1 MFEQLK
7 PRLKNQVLDCIFKR
21 QYQMF
26 NFAFEGCDVKFMREI
41 FCNTQFH
48 YVVPETEKDREQF
61 KTMALPRWMKDN
73 EEPIIEQ
80 AGNIPSNVYF
90 IISGQIHLMNKD
102 GLYEYAILSEGSYFG
117 DISLLRDQPE
127 EFSYFYNPYHEQPI
141 LMLTVNAEKF
151 TQICDSYPLSRE
163 VLSQRAREK
172 KQIFQ
177 NYKTVTLIKYMRTI
191 IKNPN
196 VLQLKKKG

>member
-1 MFEQLK
+1 
-7 PRLKNQVLDCIFKR
+7 
-21 QYQMF
+21 
-26 NFAFEGCDVKFMREI
+26 
-41 FCNTQFH
+41 
-48 YVVPETEKDREQF
+48 
-61 KTMALPRWMKDN
+61 
-73 EEPIIEQ
+73 
-80 AGNIPSNVYF
+80 
-90 IISGQIHLMNKD
+90 MNKD

-117 DISLLRDQPE
+117 DISLLLDQPE
-127 EFSYFYNPYHEQPI
+127 EFSYFYNPYHEKPI

-196 VLQLKKKG
+196 VLQLKKKDQSTMQKLKITREVDLKVGVMQKLVKMWLLHRHYRKKALQ